1 MQNASTDMNITMDST
16 NPSTEF
22 NTWDYRS
29 FRPCDN
35 GRAVEFEE
43 GAWERAEFIEWVG
56 GYPILTRRTF

>member
-1 MQNASTDMNITMDST
+1 MDST
-16 NPSTEF
+16 NLSTEF